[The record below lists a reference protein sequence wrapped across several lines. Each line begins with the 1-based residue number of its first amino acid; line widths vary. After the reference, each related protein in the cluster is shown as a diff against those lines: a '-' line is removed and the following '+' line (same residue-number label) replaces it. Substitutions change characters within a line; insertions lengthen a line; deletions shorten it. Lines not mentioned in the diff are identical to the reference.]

1 MKRQQDFEGV
11 YSNGKKTFDLLNLN
25 TKADLECIKATC
37 RGSYNGIE
45 FYYATPAGTII
56 HRYTYREM
64 DDWYADTGAIYSE
77 HRGYEILGRN
87 FKKCKDKGEPDSD
100 FVNFLECTK
109 VNY

>member
-11 YSNGKKTFDLLNLN
+11 YSNGKQTFDLLNLN
-25 TKADLECIKATC
+25 TKADLACIKATC
-37 RGSYNGIE
+37 RGSYTGID

-64 DDWYADTGAIYSE
+64 DDWYADIGAIYSE

-100 FVNFLECTK
+100 FVKFLECTK